1 MGSYQSKKCQNLI
14 HILKVSL
21 WGREE
26 ENRRKRA
33 KEEGINPEY
42 TQKKEERSTEEVLQ

>member
-1 MGSYQSKKCQNLI
+1 MSEFDSHFKSFPLRKRRGD
-14 HILKVSL
+14 
-21 WGREE
+21 
-26 ENRRKRA
+26 RRKRA